1 MAVLNW
7 FLSRINGKTVS
18 NTDFL
23 KIRENKTTLAV
34 NHASANNESSPI
46 SSSKGPSRKLN
57 SGGNVTNDAF
67 DDLLQLLN
75 VTSSTNSPNPVT
87 SSNNQQEKPISKPTS
102 INLIKTAR
110 NLSHSSP
117 NLCSSSSD
125 LDVDSD
131 CLMGA
136 VGGAK
141 NTAGKSFLDDTS
153 SDEDPETDTISGE
166 NFVEYAEIAMEQRVK
181 QQNNAGDNIAIDDEL
196 MLLTLFDQS
205 VNLPKRNLT
214 RQVGNAFADTPTNR
228 NSVNLENDEQIDR
241 MSNFK
246 SNPLS
251 SSSSGPLIWKLAASI
266 QKQDNGTSHRNSADA
281 QDVAFHTFEPISKSS
296 TIDTQSV
303 PGRKFLARAKATNC
317 VTPTTNEIF
326 YNDLFSPITS
336 TSSNS
341 SGENPIFMP
350 SFQPT
355 LVTKSENQKSTS
367 LINKENKRNN
377 NADRYSVFSL
387 QDEDLFANFNAT
399 AMENVNLKRE
409 TKTNSERP
417 NSS

>member
-1 MAVLNW
+1 MN
-7 FLSRINGKTVS
+7 
-18 NTDFL
+18 NT
-23 KIRENKTTLAV
+23 
-34 NHASANNESSPI
+34 SANNDSSPI
-46 SSSKGPSRKLN
+46 CSLKAKR
-57 SGGNVTNDAF
+57 NVTNDAF

-75 VTSSTNSPNPVT
+75 VTSSTNSP
-87 SSNNQQEKPISKPTS
+87 SSTASANNQQEKVTPKPTS
-102 INLIKTAR
+102 ISLIKTAR

-125 LDVDSD
+125 LDIDSD
-131 CLMGA
+131 GLMGA
-136 VGGAK
+136 VGGV
-141 NTAGKSFLDDTS
+141 TTTDGRSFLDETS

-181 QQNNAGDNIAIDDEL
+181 QQNNGGDNIAIDDEL

-214 RQVGNAFADTPTNR
+214 RQIGNSFTDTQAAR

-241 MSNFK
+241 VSNFR

-251 SSSSGPLIWKLAASI
+251 NSSSGPLIWKIAASI
-266 QKQDNGTSHRNSADA
+266 QKQDNGTSNRNSADI
-281 QDVAFHTFEPISKSS
+281 QGIDFNTFEPIRNSS
-296 TIDTQSV
+296 AETQSV

-336 TSSNS
+336 SSSNS

-350 SFQPT
+350 SFKPT
-355 LVTKSENQKSTS
+355 LVTKSENQKSAT

-377 NADRYSVFSL
+377 NADRYSTFSL

-399 AMENVNLKRE
+399 AMENVNVKRE
-409 TKTNSERP
+409 TKNNSDRP